1 MASQIPTNGARFS
14 HREIVEATSGQCPA
28 FVGETLGVWTDSR
41 AAQLG
46 GLFVA
51 LRGERFDGHDF
62 VPAAVQQGAQVIVAD
77 RAVDAGRAC
86 VLRVPSTLG
95 ALGDLARAHRLRWG
109 GRIVGVAGSVG
120 KTTTRSAVS
129 AVATAAG
136 LSPHSPRG
144 NLNNLIGVPMVLF
157 GLEPEQTLG
166 VVEIGTN
173 QTGEVARLVDI
184 ARPDVAVLTRISL
197 EHSEGLGDLDSIEEE
212 EGAILRGLQ
221 PDDVAVLNA
230 DDARCVRQA
239 ERSSARR
246 QVRYGLASAAAQ
258 SGAVYRI
265 AGHETL
271 SPRRTRVRLERPEA
285 GALEADSPLLG
296 LPGAYALAAAVAVTE
311 TLLGRPLS
319 AAELERALGSTELGE
334 PGRLTA
340 LELADGSLLLDDSY
354 NASPASMRSSVAV
367 ARELSALGSRRLL
380 LVLGEMRELGSLSEG
395 AHRDLGRD
403 LGFGPAELL
412 IAFGGH
418 AKLFLEGRVGASG
431 RAFFADDALGALSI
445 VRAERRPGDVILVKA
460 SFGLGARRVVE
471 GLRGS

>member
-14 HREIVEATSGQCPA
+14 HRELVAATSGQCPA
-28 FVGETLGVWTDSR
+28 FAGETLGVWTDSR

-62 VPAAVQQGAQVIVAD
+62 VAGAVQQGAQVVVAE
-77 RAVDAGRAC
+77 RAVEAGRASVC
-86 VLRVPSTLG
+86 RVPSTLG

-109 GRIVGVAGSVG
+109 QRIVGVAGSVG

-129 AVATAAG
+129 AVAKAAG
-136 LSPHSPRG
+136 LSLYSPRG

-157 GLEPEQTLG
+157 GLEPEHALG

-173 QTGEVARLVDI
+173 QRGEVARLVDI
-184 ARPDVAVLTRISL
+184 ARPDIAVLTRISL
-197 EHSEGLGDLDSIEEE
+197 EHSEGLGDLDAIEEE
-212 EGAILRGLQ
+212 EGALFRGLQ
-221 PDDVAVLNA
+221 PDGVAVLNA

-239 ERSSARR
+239 EHSLARR

-265 AGHETL
+265 AGHEML
-271 SPRRTRVRLERPEA
+271 SPRRTRVRLERPDA
-285 GALEADSPLLG
+285 RVLEADSPLLG
-296 LPGAYALAAAVAVTE
+296 LPGAYALAAAVAVSE
-311 TLLGRPLS
+311 TLLGRPLTQ
-319 AAELERALGSTELGE
+319 AELESALASNELGE

-340 LELADGSLLLDDSY
+340 IELADGSSLLDDSY

-380 LVLGEMRELGSLSEG
+380 LVLGEMRELGALSESS
-395 AHRDLGRD
+395 HRELGHDLGLR
-403 LGFGPAELL
+403 PSELL

-418 AKLFLEGRVGASG
+418 AKLFLEGQVGAGARS
-431 RAFFADDALGALSI
+431 FFADDALGALSI

>member
-14 HREIVEATSGQCPA
+14 HRELIAATSGQCPA
-28 FVGETLGVWTDSR
+28 YAGETLGVWTDSR

-51 LRGERFDGHDF
+51 LHGERFDGHDF
-62 VPAAVQQGAQVIVAD
+62 VGAAVQQGAHVVVAE
-77 RAVDAGRAC
+77 RAVEAGRAC

-95 ALGDLARAHRLRWG
+95 ALGDLARAHRIRWG
-109 GRIVGVAGSVG
+109 RRVVGVAGSVG

-129 AVATAAG
+129 AVARAAG
-136 LSPHSPRG
+136 IELHSPRG
-144 NLNNLIGVPMVLF
+144 NLNNLIGVPMVLL
-157 GLEPEQTLG
+157 GLESEHELA

-173 QTGEVARLVDI
+173 QSGEVQRLVEI
-184 ARPDVAVLTRISL
+184 VRPDLAVLTRISL
-197 EHSEGLGDLDSIEEE
+197 EHSEGLGDLDAIEEE

-221 PDDVAVLNA
+221 PDGVAVFNA

-239 ERSSARR
+239 ERSSAR
-246 QVRYGLASAAAQ
+246 QVRYGLAASAAQ

-265 AGHETL
+265 AEHETL
-271 SPRRTRVRLERPEA
+271 SPRRTRVRIERPGA
-285 GALEADSPLLG
+285 AALEAESPLLG
-296 LPGAYALAAAVAVTE
+296 LPGAYAVTAAVAVTE
-311 TLLGRPLS
+311 TLLERSLT
-319 AAELERALGSTELGE
+319 AAELERALASSELGE

-340 LELADGSLLLDDSY
+340 VELADGSLVLDDSY

-367 ARELSALGSRRLL
+367 ARDLSGLGSRRLL
-380 LVLGEMRELGSLSEG
+380 LVLGEMRELGALSEA

-403 LGFGPAELL
+403 LQLRPSEVL
-412 IAFGGH
+412 IAFGGD
-418 AKLFLEGRVGASG
+418 AKWFLEGQAGASG
-431 RAFFADDALGALSI
+431 RCFFAEDALGALAI